1 MTALSPPDSSK
12 RWLHRGPLPTVR
24 LFLGDGAIAAVGLA
38 GSKVGGF
45 EIGLDPIAADA
56 TIDPARLSGAEVA
69 VIEVVASRPASIAR
83 FETLAKIA
91 RIPLIAA
98 ACDPQMAL
106 VRALVR
112 AGAHDVI
119 PLPLDVTDLETS
131 LAPLHERV
139 ARSQAANPVKRGK
152 VVSVIKSVGGV
163 GATVLATQL
172 AVRVAARR
180 AAGAGRDV
188 ALLDLDIQFGDA
200 AFQLGLRPAL
210 SLSDLLDAGSRLD
223 GDLLRATTTPHPSG
237 LKVIAAPSTM
247 LPLDAMSSEQ
257 VIDII
262 DHAIR
267 EYDLVFVD
275 LPTNWSNWS
284 LSLIARSDLILLVTE
299 VNLSSLNRARRQ
311 LEMLAS
317 QDLGA
322 LDVRVVANR
331 YEKGLFKT
339 IRSNDVREA
348 LGRDIAFTIANDH
361 ALVRAA
367 IDRGVPIEEIK
378 RKTALAKDLDALGD
392 GMMTSLG
399 IAS

>member
-1 MTALSPPDSSK
+1 MPPPDSGK
-12 RWLHRGPLPTVR
+12 RWIHQGPLPTVR

-163 GATVLATQL
+163 GATMLATQL

-284 LSLIARSDLILLVTE
+284 LSLIARSDLVLLVTE